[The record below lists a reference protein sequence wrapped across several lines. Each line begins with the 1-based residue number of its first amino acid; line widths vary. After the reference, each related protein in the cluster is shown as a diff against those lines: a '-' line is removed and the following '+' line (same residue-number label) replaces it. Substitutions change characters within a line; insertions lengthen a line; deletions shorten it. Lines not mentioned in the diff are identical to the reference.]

1 MKPFALSIPEAC
13 KALGGISRATA
24 YRMLER
30 KEIEGYK
37 LGSRS
42 FITVESIEAAIA
54 RAPRLAA

>member
-13 KALGGISRATA
+13 KALGGISRATC

-30 KEIEGYK
+30 RDLQGYK

-42 FITVESIEAAIA
+42 FITLESIEALIE
-54 RAPRLAA
+54 RAPKLAA

>member
-13 KALGGISRATA
+13 KALGGISRATV

-30 KEIEGYK
+30 KELEGYK

-42 FITVESIEAAIA
+42 FILVESIEAAIA